1 MTHTGHAGAQG
12 HTDHTD
18 EPHNHPN
25 PPRHNPH
32 VSATTEAAADST
44 AGRGQLQPFSRRA
57 GEPPSGPLP
66 AADSEEAA
74 PCEPTLPPP
83 APSTQSAS
91 PRLLEGGRR
100 NEWRTQQTRSAA
112 AGMYII

>member
-44 AGRGQLQPFSRRA
+44 AGRGQLQPFSRPA
-57 GEPPSGPLP
+57 GEPRSGPLP

-74 PCEPTLPPP
+74 PCEPDP
-83 APSTQSAS
+83 AAS